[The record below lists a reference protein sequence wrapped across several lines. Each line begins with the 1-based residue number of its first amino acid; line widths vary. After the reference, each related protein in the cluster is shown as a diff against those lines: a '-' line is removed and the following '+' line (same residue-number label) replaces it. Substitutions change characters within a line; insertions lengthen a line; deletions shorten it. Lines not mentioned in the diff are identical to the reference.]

1 MRFNRLPRETS
12 RLSWRGKREP
22 EISCALNLDAVN
34 RQGSAR
40 RPFVPFSRSMIHHY
54 GILAALAAAI
64 LFGAST
70 PFAKLLLGG
79 VDPWLLAGVLY
90 LGSGIGLSAIRLAVR
105 GERSRLGPGEWPWLA
120 GAILAGGVAGPVLL
134 MFGLAG
140 TTASTSSLLLN
151 AESVLTAVL
160 AWVVFKENADRRIVL
175 GMLAIVAGAVVL
187 SWPGGSVEASW
198 SALAVLGACLCW
210 AVDNNLTRK
219 VSLSDP
225 LQIAAVKGL
234 AAGVTNVALAFVLG
248 ADLPSPATAAGAATL
263 GFLGYGL
270 SLAAFVVS
278 LRELGTART
287 GAYFSTAPFVGA
299 ALSVLLLGEPVTVR
313 LVAAAALMG
322 LGGWLHLTERH
333 EHDHRHE
340 ALEHEH
346 AHEHDEHHHHHGA
359 DEPTGPHVHCHRHE
373 PMIHR
378 HPHYPDAHHRHG
390 H

>member
-1 MRFNRLPRETS
+1 M
-12 RLSWRGKREP
+12 K
-22 EISCALNLDAVN
+22 
-34 RQGSAR
+34 
-40 RPFVPFSRSMIHHY
+40 HK

-70 PFAKLLLGG
+70 PFAKLLLGDI
-79 VDPWLLAGVLY
+79 DPWLLAGVLY
-90 LGSGIGLSAIRLAVR
+90 LGSGIGLNAVR
-105 GERSRLGPGEWPWLA
+105 LVMRRERSKLGPGEWPWLL
-120 GAILAGGVAGPVLL
+120 GAILSGGVAGPVLL
-134 MFGLAG
+134 MYGLVG

-151 AESVLTAVL
+151 AEGVFTAVL

-198 SALAVLGACLCW
+198 PALAVLGACLCW
-210 AVDNNLTRK
+210 AIDNNLTRK

-225 LQIAAVKGL
+225 LQIAAFKGL
-234 AAGVTNVALAFVLG
+234 GAGITNVVLAFVMG
-248 ADLPSPATAAGAATL
+248 ASVPSAETVAVAATL

-270 SLAAFVVS
+270 SLAAFVIG

-287 GAYFSTAPFVGA
+287 GAYFSVAPFVGA
-299 ALSVLLLGEPVTVR
+299 AVSVVLLGDAVTLR
-313 LVAAAALMG
+313 LMAAAGFMG
-322 LGGWLHLTERH
+322 VGVWLHLTERH

-340 ALEHEH
+340 PLEHEH
-346 AHEHDEHHHHHGA
+346 AHVHDEHHHHHLGK
-359 DEPTGPHVHCHRHE
+359 EPEVEHVHRHRHE

-390 H
+390 HG

>member
-1 MRFNRLPRETS
+1 
-12 RLSWRGKREP
+12 
-22 EISCALNLDAVN
+22 
-34 RQGSAR
+34 
-40 RPFVPFSRSMIHHY
+40 MIKHP

-70 PFAKLLLGG
+70 PFAKLLLGDI
-79 VDPWLLAGVLY
+79 DPWLLAGILY
-90 LGSGIGLSAIRLAVR
+90 LGSGIGLSAVRLVVR
-105 GERSRLGPGEWPWLA
+105 GEHSRLGPGERPWLI

-134 MFGLAG
+134 MFGLSG

-151 AESVLTAVL
+151 AEGVLTAVL

-198 SALAVLGACLCW
+198 PALAVLGACLCW
-210 AVDNNLTRK
+210 AIDNNLTRK

-225 LQIAAVKGL
+225 LQIAAIKGL
-234 AAGVTNVALAFVLG
+234 GAGATNVALAFALG
-248 ADLPSPATAAGAATL
+248 AEVPPPGTAATAAML

-270 SLAAFVVS
+270 SLAAFVVG

-299 ALSVLLLGEPVTVR
+299 AVSVLLLDEPVTLR

-322 LGGWLHLTERH
+322 LGVWLHLTERH

-346 AHEHDEHHHHHGA
+346 AHEHDQHHHHHGA
-359 DEPTGPHVHCHRHE
+359 DEPVGPHVHWHRHE
-373 PMIHR
+373 PMLHR

>member
-1 MRFNRLPRETS
+1 M
-12 RLSWRGKREP
+12 K
-22 EISCALNLDAVN
+22 
-34 RQGSAR
+34 
-40 RPFVPFSRSMIHHY
+40 HH

-70 PFAKLLLGG
+70 PLAKLLLG
-79 VDPWLLAGVLY
+79 DMEPWLLAGVLY
-90 LGSGIGLSAIRLAVR
+90 LGSGIGLSAVR
-105 GERSRLGPGEWPWLA
+105 FMMPGAHSRLGPGEWPWLM

-134 MFGLAG
+134 MYGLSG
-140 TTASTSSLLLN
+140 TAASTSSLLLN
-151 AESVLTAVL
+151 AEGVLTAVL

-175 GMLAIVAGAVVL
+175 GMLAIVVGALVL
-187 SWPGGSVEASW
+187 SWPGGPVEASW
-198 SALAVLGACLCW
+198 PALAVLGACLCW

-225 LQIAAVKGL
+225 LQIAAIKGL
-234 AAGVTNVALAFVLG
+234 GAGATNVVLAFALG
-248 ADLPSPATAAGAATL
+248 AEVPPPGTVTIAAAL

-270 SLAAFVVS
+270 SLAAFVIG

-299 ALSVLLLGEPVTVR
+299 AVSVLLLGEPVTVR
-313 LVAAAALMG
+313 LAAAAALMG
-322 LGGWLHLTERH
+322 VGVWLHLTERH

-340 ALEHEH
+340 PLEHEH
-346 AHEHDEHHHHHGA
+346 VHAHDDHHHHHDAGQ
-359 DEPTGPHVHCHRHE
+359 PVSPHVHWHRHE

-378 HPHYPDAHHRHG
+378 HPHFPDAHHRHG